1 MNQGEGGNTNY
12 IKKLLNNKLI
22 RIVLAALF
30 FLFIYKIVYYILVFF
45 SLDPH
50 IVSMYMAWIAVFIL
64 LISILP
70 YKRYAFSIKN

>member
-1 MNQGEGGNTNY
+1 MNQDEGNSNY

-22 RIVLAALF
+22 RILLAALF

-45 SLDPH
+45 SLDPTT
-50 IVSMYMAWIAVFIL
+50 VSMYMAWIAVFIL

-70 YKRYAFSIKN
+70 YKRYEFSIKN